1 LKYFLI
7 HCVDR
12 SSKLGP
18 GEAARDE
25 ELLNAWLDETVR
37 GGVNLH
43 GSRLEPDTAA
53 KCVRVRNGEVLIT
66 DGPFAETKEQIGG
79 YDVLEC
85 ADLDQALAVAAR
97 HPTVRTG
104 TIEVRPFLDL

>member
-1 LKYFLI
+1 MKYFLI

-18 GEAARDE
+18 DEEARDE
-25 ELLNAWLDETVR
+25 ELLSAWLDETIR
-37 GGVNLH
+37 GGTNLH
-43 GSRLEPDTAA
+43 GSRLEPDVAA
-53 KCVRVRNGEVLIT
+53 KSVRVRNGEVLIT

-85 ADLDQALAVAAR
+85 ADLEQALDLASR
-97 HPTVRTG
+97 HPTALVG
-104 TIEVRPFLDL
+104 TIEVRPFLEL

>member
-12 SSKLGP
+12 SRKLGP
-18 GEAARDE
+18 DEAARDE
-25 ELLNAWLDETVR
+25 RLLNAWLEDTIR

-53 KCVRVRNGEVLIT
+53 KSVRVRDGQVLIT

-85 ADLDQALAVAAR
+85 ADLEQALDVASR
-97 HPTVRTG
+97 HPTALAG
-104 TIEVRPFLDL
+104 TIEVRPFLEW